1 MRGQNVVSWIDPDQ
15 SLFDQALNRA
25 VRRIP
30 RLQGVS
36 PMLDIVMLAIG
47 FGFFALSVG
56 YAIACDRL

>member
-30 RLQGVS
+30 RLQGVP

-47 FGFFALSVG
+47 FGFFALSIG